1 MLETPMKNERI
12 AETAASKYGIV
23 SFKFE
28 KKVSPPFSPKLMNM
42 KNTKLMNM
50 KNIVRK
56 RKKRIIN
63 QTLSFPTSLLGI
75 KLILITIKKISNS
88 KLLIYCFS
96 FSLKSIMFKL
106 LKSIEIRSKT
116 VLSII
121 FFLNETSQANLSK
134 KFTLRFL

>member
-42 KNTKLMNM
+42 KN
-50 KNIVRK
+50 IVRK

-75 KLILITIKKISNS
+75 KLILITIRSNQTQS
-88 KLLIYCFS
+88 Y
-96 FSLKSIMFKL
+96 
-106 LKSIEIRSKT
+106 
-116 VLSII
+116 
-121 FFLNETSQANLSK
+121 
-134 KFTLRFL
+134 

>member
-28 KKVSPPFSPKLMNM
+28 KKVSPPFSP
-42 KNTKLMNM
+42 KLMNM

-88 KLLIYCFS
+88 KLLSYCFS

-121 FFLNETSQANLSK
+121 FFLNETSQAKLNHM
-134 KFTLRFL
+134 